1 MFEKS
6 TKLMKRAKEFIPGGC
21 STESKRTESLFAS
34 AEGPAFFISCDGV
47 KLIDADGNHFIDF
60 GMALGACIL
69 GYGHPVV
76 VRAVKNELKKGILST
91 LPSRLE
97 PELAELIIDIFPS
110 VEMVRFLKTGAEACS
125 AAIRLARAYTGRQH
139 VLASGYFGWHDWC
152 NKGAG
157 VPDFIKKIC
166 TEFTFNDAE
175 DFLGKLNSLPELP
188 AAVIMEPVVNNHP
201 EKNFLQKIKKSCDE
215 SGIVLIWDE
224 VKTGARMAPGGAQQ
238 YYGFSPD
245 LTVLGKGIA
254 NGMPLAAVGGKKE
267 IMKTWDRVWISSTH
281 ASESLS
287 LAAAIATLKFI
298 GENPVNAHIER
309 LGGKMLLGFKKIAD
323 EFPGLCAVSGIA
335 QMNTVGLKETLP
347 GLQELEAGF
356 FHQIL
361 GSGFII
367 KRHGYNFVSFSHTD
381 EQIAEC
387 LNVIHRAFEN
397 IKVRT

>member
-1 MFEKS
+1 MFEQSK
-6 TKLMKRAKEFIPGGC
+6 KLLKRAKQFIPGGC
-21 STESKRTESLFAS
+21 STESKRAENLFAS
-34 AEGPAFFISCDGV
+34 TEGPAFYASCDGV

-69 GYGHPVV
+69 GYNHPVV
-76 VRAVKNELKKGILST
+76 VKAVESELKKGILST

-110 VEMVRFLKTGAEACS
+110 VEMIRFLKTGAEACS
-125 AAIRLARAYTGRQH
+125 AAIRLARAYTGRQY

-157 VPDFIKKIC
+157 VPDSTKKLC
-166 TEFTFNDAE
+166 KEFTFNDSK
-175 DFLGKLNSLPELP
+175 DFLGKLNALPELP
-188 AAVIMEPVVNNHP
+188 AAVIMEPVLNSHP
-201 EKNFLQKIKKSCDE
+201 EKNFLQKIKKRCDE
-215 SGIVLIWDE
+215 SGVVLIWDE

-309 LGGKMLLGFKKIAD
+309 LGRKMLLGFKKIAD
-323 EFPGLCAVSGIA
+323 EFPGLCTFSGIA
-335 QMNTVGLKETLP
+335 QMNTIGLQDGLP
-347 GLQELEAGF
+347 GLKDSEADF
-356 FHQIL
+356 FHRIL

-367 KRHGYNFVSFSHTD
+367 KRHGYNFVSYSHT
-381 EQIAEC
+381 EQQIAEC
-387 LNVIHRAFEN
+387 LNVIHSAFER
-397 IKVRT
+397 IKVKA

>member
-1 MFEKS
+1 MFEQS
-6 TKLMKRAKEFIPGGC
+6 KRLLKQANQFIPGGC
-21 STESKRTESLFAS
+21 STESKRAESLFAS
-34 AEGPAFFISCDGV
+34 TNSPAFYSSCDGAE
-47 KLIDADGNHFIDF
+47 LIDADGNHFIDF

-69 GYGHPVV
+69 GYNHPVV
-76 VRAVKNELKKGILST
+76 VKAVESELKKGILSI

-97 PELAELIIDIFPS
+97 PELAELIVEIFPS
-110 VEMVRFLKTGAEACS
+110 MEMVRFLKTGAEGCS

-152 NKGAG
+152 SKGPG
-157 VPDFIKKIC
+157 VPDSTKKLC
-166 TEFTFNDAE
+166 TEFAFNDSD
-175 DFLGKLNSLPELP
+175 DFLGKLNSLPEQP
-188 AAVIMEPVVNNHP
+188 AAVIMEPVLNNHP
-201 EKNFLQKIKKSCDE
+201 QKDFLQIIKKSCDE

-224 VKTGARMAPGGAQQ
+224 VKSGARMAPGGAQQ

-267 IMKTWDRVWISSTH
+267 IMKTWDRVWISSTY

-298 GENPVNAHIER
+298 SENPVSAHLER
-309 LGGKMLLGFKKIAD
+309 LGEKMLHGFKKIAD
-323 EFPGLCAVSGIA
+323 EFPELCAVSGIA
-335 QMNTVGLKETLP
+335 QMNTIGLRESLP

-356 FHQIL
+356 FRQIL

-367 KRHGYNFVSFSHTD
+367 KRHGYNFVSYSHT
-381 EQIAEC
+381 ERQIAEC
-387 LNVIHRAFEN
+387 LNVIRTAFE
-397 IKVRT
+397 RTKARA